1 MLRRL
6 TILALALTAC
16 AANNSADNPM
26 IVLGNS
32 AVVVGTL
39 TCTFT
44 GDIAQP
50 SISQGIIASQSPVPY
65 VLTPLLQSRLTAL
78 MGQELTKTI
87 SIQGA
92 DISLTAVSAGA
103 PALPDT
109 SFQVLASGFLAPNAG
124 TANISFDLI
133 PVTDLKAIDSA
144 LGTSPGS
151 VVIQANVTVHGVLGG
166 DRVDSLPFVYGVTV
180 CNNCVIVN
188 DGLCPLK
195 VTTPRIGN
203 PCNIYQ
209 DGAVDCCTNMTTGV
223 LECPGPTM

>member
-6 TILALALTAC
+6 TILALALPACTAS
-16 AANNSADNPM
+16 NSADNPM

-32 AVVVGTL
+32 ALVAGTI

-44 GDIAQP
+44 GDVSQP
-50 SISQGIIASQSPVPY
+50 TLSQGMIASQSPEPY
-65 VLTPLLQSRLTAL
+65 LLTPLLQSRLTAL
-78 MGQELTKTI
+78 MNQELTKTI

-92 DISLTAVSAGA
+92 DVTLSAVSAGA

-109 SFQVLASGFLAPNAG
+109 SFQVLAAGFLAPNGG

-133 PVTDLKAIDSA
+133 PVTDLKAIDAA
-144 LGTSPGS
+144 LGTTPGS
-151 VVIQANVTVHGVLGG
+151 VIVQASIKVHGELGG
-166 DRVDSLPFVYGVTV
+166 DRVESEPFVYGVTV

-188 DGLCPLK
+188 NGTCPVK
-195 VTTPRIGN
+195 TAMVRAGN
-203 PCNIYQ
+203 PCNIFQ
-209 DGAVDCCTNMTTGV
+209 DGAVDCCELNGV